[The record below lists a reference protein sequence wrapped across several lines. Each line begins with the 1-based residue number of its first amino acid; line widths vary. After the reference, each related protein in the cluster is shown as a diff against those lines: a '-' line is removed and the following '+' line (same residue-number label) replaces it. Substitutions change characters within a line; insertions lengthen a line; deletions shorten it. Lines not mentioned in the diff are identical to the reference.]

1 MKKMIKNVDRALWVI
16 FYIGLDDE
24 VLQEHKG
31 SRNDVANMQQ
41 LFFSAH
47 NTLAKDLIILFLNTE
62 FLTILLHL

>member
-31 SRNDVANMQQ
+31 SRNDVAKIK
-41 LFFSAH
+41 FIA
-47 NTLAKDLIILFLNTE
+47 LNTI
-62 FLTILLHL
+62 FQILS